1 MRGFNSFFEPLL
13 TRRETCSLKRGQPSV
28 VRGNPTTDRPTLR
41 RRAELAVVAVLVWSC
56 AVSAADASDEAVLE
70 EIVVTAQRRAE
81 SLKDVPISISA
92 FTSATLQANMID
104 DLTEYFNKSPNVSY
118 MEGGSRS
125 ERSISIRGVS
135 DIGGLTSSFA
145 VYVDEF
151 NIANG
156 PVTANDNN
164 TNGSLNPQLQ
174 DIERIEVLRGPQGTF
189 FGRNAAG
196 GAINIITKKPTPEFY
211 AEASAGYGSFD
222 TWDLGGVVNGAV
234 VKDKLLMRASAFR
247 SESDGYVENAD
258 PAGGRSN
265 TEFSNFRVAGRL
277 FASEQLTVDVTA
289 TFTEEEQGLDAS
301 VSSGVLDPSSAGL
314 IGALGLTD
322 PILDGLST
330 YPDNITRVSHSTPLT
345 QKNDFF
351 VATGRVEYV
360 ADLLTVTGVT
370 GYLDAG
376 HESISDIELTSF
388 DYINQEAAIDSRSF
402 SQELR
407 IQSNDA
413 GNFDWIIGGLYGKDE
428 LTQDFLVSA
437 GADGL
442 FGLPNGFGL
451 TDGLITTETT
461 SYAAF
466 GQLTW
471 HATDRLSLTAG
482 ARYSRDKIERTE
494 DRISFGTTLPTAAG
508 DKSFS
513 DFSQKISATYKLNDD
528 ATLYATASKGYK
540 AGGLQT
546 NVESLSFPVT
556 SFDEETLWNY
566 EGGIKADL
574 LDDRLSLSA
583 SVFYMDWSDLQ
594 VRSSLTLTDPVT
606 GLPTFLLA
614 TTNAAGA
621 SSKGVEF
628 EFRARPA
635 TNWDV
640 GGGVGYLNA
649 QFDSFENAVI
659 FGQTY
664 NLSGA
669 SLPRAPEW
677 TANGYAQFSFP
688 MGNELQG
695 FARGEI
701 SYRSETIPIFDAVVR
716 EGFPWRT
723 PSFKVWN
730 LRAGM
735 SGDRYRISV
744 YVENVLDEQY
754 FTGIDPTFGF
764 SGIQLHPSRRT
775 YGVRFIVHTGS
786 K

>member
-1 MRGFNSFFEPLL
+1 MRGFNTFFEPLL
-13 TRRETCSLKRGQPSV
+13 SRRKTCRLKRGQASV
-28 VRGNPTTDRPTLR
+28 LRGNTTTDRPTLR

-56 AVSAADASDEAVLE
+56 ATSAADASGEAVLG
-70 EIVVTAQRRAE
+70 EIVVTAQRREE
-81 SLKDVPISISA
+81 SLKDVPISITA
-92 FTSATLQANMID
+92 FTSAALQANMIN
-104 DLTEYFNKSPNVSY
+104 DLTEYFNKSPNVSF
-118 MEGGSRS
+118 MEGGARS

-196 GAINIITKKPTPEFY
+196 GAINIITKKPTQDFY
-211 AEASAGYGSFD
+211 AEASAGYGRFD

-234 VKDKLLMRASAFR
+234 MKDKLFVRASAYR
-247 SESDGYVENAD
+247 SESAGFVENVD
-258 PAGGRSN
+258 PAGGRSD
-265 TEFSNFRVAGRL
+265 TEFSNFRIAGRL
-277 FASEQLTVDVTA
+277 LASERLTVDLTA
-289 TFTEEEQGLDAS
+289 TYTEEEQGLDAS

-314 IGALGLTD
+314 VGALGLTD

-330 YPDNITRVSHSTPLT
+330 YPGNITRVSHSTPLT
-345 QKNDFF
+345 QNNEFF
-351 VATGRVEYV
+351 VATGRAEYV
-360 ADLLTVTGVT
+360 ADSFTVTSVT
-370 GYLDAG
+370 GYFDAA
-376 HESISDIELTSF
+376 HESMSDIDLTSF

-451 TDGLITTETT
+451 TDGLINTETT

-471 HATDRLSLTAG
+471 HATDRFSLTAG
-482 ARYSRDKIERTE
+482 ARYSRDKVERTE

-513 DFSQKISATYKLNDD
+513 DLSPKISATYAMNDD
-528 ATLYATASKGYK
+528 TTLYATASKGYK

-556 SFDEETLWNY
+556 PFDEETLWNY

-574 LDDRLSLSA
+574 LQDRLRVSA

-606 GLPTFLLA
+606 GLPTFLLT
-614 TTNAAGA
+614 TTNAASA

-628 EFRARPA
+628 EFRALPT
-635 TNWDV
+635 TNFEI
-640 GGGVGYLNA
+640 GGGVGYLDA
-649 QFDSFENAVI
+649 KFDSFENAVS

-664 NLSGA
+664 DLSGET
-669 SLPRAPEW
+669 LPRAPQW
-677 TANGYAQFSFP
+677 TANADAQYSFP
-688 MGNELQG
+688 VGSELQG
-695 FARGEI
+695 FVRGEV
-701 SYRSETIPIFDAVVR
+701 SYRSATIPIYDGIVR

-723 PSFKVWN
+723 PSFNVWN
-730 LRAGM
+730 LRAGI
-735 SGDRYRISV
+735 SGDRFRISA
-744 YVENVLDEQY
+744 YVENVFDEQY

-764 SGIQLHPSRRT
+764 SGIQLHPSQRT
-775 YGVRFIVHTGS
+775 YGVRFTVHTGS